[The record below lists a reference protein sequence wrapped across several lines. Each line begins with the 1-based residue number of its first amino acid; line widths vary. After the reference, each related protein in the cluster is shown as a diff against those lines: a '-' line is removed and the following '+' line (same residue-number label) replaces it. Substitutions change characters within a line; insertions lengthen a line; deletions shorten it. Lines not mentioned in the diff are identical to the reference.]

1 MKDAHGAA
9 WSGRLMELPEYKGPI
24 VDNAVDTNR
33 WDLVPPRAGDII
45 VAVGSKMGTTWTQML
60 RALLVHGPELPRP
73 LAEMSPWLDG
83 GAWNNN
89 EDSVEVFN
97 AQPWRRVIKT
107 HTPLHAL
114 KFREGAFY
122 VTCGRDPRDVFLSAL
137 DHGANNA
144 LPGRAREAPSDRD
157 KAFAFALQAES
168 EGHDSGLFGHVA
180 SFWPYRALPNL
191 IFLHYNDMSDD
202 LDGEAT
208 RLASFL
214 GIDRSPDEI
223 SALCRS
229 ARFDAMR
236 GDADNLAPGAKV
248 AGRWK
253 SNADFFRKG
262 RRGEWRDVLSPET
275 QALYID
281 VSRARYD
288 HGMLDWLEN
297 GRAATGDPRDL

>member
-1 MKDAHGAA
+1 MNDADGAA
-9 WSGRLMELPEYKGPI
+9 WSGGLMELPEYKGPI

-45 VAVGSKMGTTWTQML
+45 VAVSSKMGTTWTQML
-60 RALLVHGPELPRP
+60 CALLVHGPELPRP
-73 LAEMSPWLDG
+73 LAEISPWLDG

-97 AQPWRRVIKT
+97 AQPWRRVIKR

-114 KFREGAFY
+114 KFREDAFY

-168 EGHDSGLFGHVA
+168 EGHDSGLFSHVA

-191 IFLHYNDMSDD
+191 LFLHYDDMSDD
-202 LDGEAT
+202 LEDEMA
-208 RLASFL
+208 RLANFL
-214 GIDRSPDEI
+214 GIARSPNEI
-223 SALCRS
+223 RALCER

-236 GDADNLAPGAKV
+236 SGADDLAPGAKV
-248 AGRWK
+248 VGRWK
-253 SNADFFRKG
+253 SNTDFFRKG
-262 RRGEWRDVLSPET
+262 RRGEWCEIYSAET
-275 QALYID
+275 KALY
-281 VSRARYD
+281 VTTTRGLYD
-288 HGMLDWLEN
+288 HTMLDWLES
-297 GRAATGDPRDL
+297 GRAATGDPREL